1 MNKELKSIVNNL
13 GESTAVSYTASYHRL
28 RKLMELKDKRKPIH
42 KIPLADI
49 LAKIESVENPSTRA
63 SVFLIAKKLSNY
75 ADNKTVFDDLDMR
88 IRNDKRDLQIKK
100 NKNLVAQLPSYAQIA
115 EAVKNETGH
124 LKYIISFIVLKIST
138 RNQDIAFIDVHKDPK
153 DEYDLKRNH
162 LILDGKSV
170 IFIRNVYKTAKTYG
184 QKKNIIIN
192 EKFYNFLELFLDG
205 SETKPLLTK
214 KDGSPIDSNQVG
226 SYMKRYIVLKLT
238 EGEVLKAVLKYTDE
252 SGSYEKLRLLS
263 FNRGTAV
270 STLLSEYDISNIKA
284 KTEPEVTDDGH
295 VSDDSC

>member
-1 MNKELKSIVNNL
+1 MNKELQSIVLTL
-13 GESTAVSYTASYHRL
+13 GESTTVSYTGAYKRL
-28 RKLMELKDKRKPIH
+28 RDLLELKDKRKPIR
-42 KIPLADI
+42 KVPLLDT

-63 SVFLIAKKLSNY
+63 SVFLIAKKIYNY
-75 ADNKTVFDDLDMR
+75 TDNREVFDKVDLQ
-88 IRNDKRDLQIKK
+88 IRKDKRDLQIKK

-138 RNQDIAFIDVHKDPK
+138 RNQDIAFIDVHKEAK

-162 LILDGKSV
+162 LILDGKKV
-170 IFIRNVYKTAKTYG
+170 IFIRNIYKTAKTYG

-192 EKFYNFLELFLDG
+192 EKFYNFLELFLG
-205 SETKPLLTK
+205 ENVMKPLLTK
-214 KDGSPIDSNQVG
+214 KDGSPIEPSAVG

-238 EGEVLKAVLKYTDE
+238 EGDVLKAVLKYTDE

>member
-42 KIPLADI
+42 KIPLADV

-100 NKNLVAQLPSYAQIA
+100 NKNLVSELPSYAQIA

-124 LKYIISFIVLKIST
+124 IKYIVSFIILKIST
-138 RNQDIAFIDVHKDPK
+138 RNQDVAMIDVHKDPK
-153 DEYDLKRNH
+153 PEYDLKRNH

-270 STLLSEYDISNIKA
+270 STLLSEYDVSNIKP
-284 KTEPEVTDDGH
+284 KTDDGH
-295 VSDDSC
+295 VLDDNC